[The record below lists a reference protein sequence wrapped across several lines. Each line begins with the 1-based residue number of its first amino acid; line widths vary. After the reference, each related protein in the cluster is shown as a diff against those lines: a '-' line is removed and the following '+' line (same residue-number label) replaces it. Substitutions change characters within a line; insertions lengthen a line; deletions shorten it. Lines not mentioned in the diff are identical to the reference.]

1 MRWNIVGHILVFYF
15 LIMSNSVFCQERL
28 ININF
33 NGDLSDKINAYR
45 IFTQFDQPDQVK
57 GVEGQAW
64 RTDGFSSWAE
74 ANIDLSGVEE
84 VSISTW
90 IAIESYPS
98 DLETTVDK
106 LSPSSIISQR
116 LNLSGFDIYI
126 NTFGQWGLW
135 LGDGESDV
143 NIQAESAFPLYQWV
157 HVAAV
162 ISNTKGFAALYL
174 NGQQVASINKPNKH
188 LFNAAPS
195 ALLLA
200 KSHQDVRSLDF
211 ELNRLNAA
219 YDLVDVKRGITL
231 PAELIKEVKARN
243 VSSVNIQESLVV
255 PRSRLASDHLR
266 PSYHAMPPAN
276 WTNEPHGLV
285 RKDDDWHLF
294 YQRTPN
300 GPYKTQMHWGHMVS
314 KDLITWAHYQDA
326 LWPSLQNDEFGFDMK
341 GIWSGD
347 VVVQDDLAYAFYT
360 SVNHGDRLTH
370 YNPGISLAVSRD
382 ADLLNWEKLG
392 PIINSEHVS
401 DFRDPY
407 IWIDGNQ
414 WHMIIGA
421 AYGESGGLDYYVM
434 DKIGGVTHWRH
445 QKHFSSVPYAQM
457 DIGSAIWE
465 MPVFEAL
472 SEDVHILLVNP
483 IGGNIQKYQD
493 PSTRGVYWLGK
504 WKNGLFTPF
513 YKTPKPLD
521 ILVGHLSPTVARAD
535 DGAIRAIGIVDE
547 RRTPSAQKNA
557 GWAHTFSLVRR
568 WFLMADGLTLG
579 QEPAPENKALR
590 KAKLFEQTAVVSTQE
605 TLLLKDKLAY
615 ELLLSDVN
623 LGQEILTIELFAN
636 DDSTETTKLIFNS
649 LTNTVVLDKTHSNL
663 SGNDEGPLLITG
675 AYDRVAHGDIQT
687 INVFVDGSVVDVFI
701 NQSAAFSVRSYPSKM
716 TSNQL
721 KLVTSSGLIHI
732 GKAEIWELSNDND
745 FISNESIVRAEAKY

>member
-1 MRWNIVGHILVFYF
+1 MRWIVVGNIVVLYF
-15 LIMSNSVFCQERL
+15 LIMSNAVFCQEKL
-28 ININF
+28 MNIDF
-33 NGDLSDKINAYR
+33 NGDLSDKKNTYR
-45 IFTQFDQPDQVK
+45 IFTQFEQPDQVK

-74 ANIDLSGVEE
+74 ANIDLSDISE
-84 VSISTW
+84 VTISTW

-98 DLETTVDK
+98 DIETTVDK
-106 LSPSSIISQR
+106 LSPSSIINQR
-116 LNLSGFDIYI
+116 GNLSGFDIYI

-135 LGDGESDV
+135 LGNGESD
-143 NIQAESAFPLYQWV
+143 ITLQAQSTFPLYQWV

-162 ISNTKGFAALYL
+162 ISNTTGFAALYL
-174 NGQQVASINKPNKH
+174 NGQQVASINKPNQQIFK
-188 LFNAAPS
+188 AAPS
-195 ALLLA
+195 PLLLA
-200 KSHQDVRSLDF
+200 KSHQDVISLEF
-211 ELNRLNAA
+211 ELNRLNAV
-219 YDLVDVKRGITL
+219 YDLVEIKPDITL
-231 PAELIKEVKARN
+231 PMEFIKEVKARN
-243 VSSVNIQESLVV
+243 VSSINIQESLDV

-285 RKDDDWHLF
+285 RKNNDWHLF

-300 GPYKTQMHWGHMVS
+300 GPFKTQMHWGHMVS

-360 SVNHGDRLTH
+360 SVNHGKRLTD

-382 ADLLNWEKLG
+382 ADLSQWEKLG

-407 IWIDGNQ
+407 IWIDDNQ

-434 DKIGGVTHWRH
+434 DSIGDVTQWKH
-445 QKHFSSVPYAQM
+445 QKRFSSVPYEQM

-483 IGGNIQKYQD
+483 IGGKVQKYQD

-513 YKTPKPLD
+513 YTTPKPLD

-535 DGAIRAIGIVDE
+535 DGTMRAIGIVDE
-547 RRTPSAQKNA
+547 RRTPSAQKSA
-557 GWAHTFSLVRR
+557 GWAHTFSLARR

-590 KAKLFEQTAVVSTQE
+590 NDKLFEKTAVVSPKT
-605 TLLLKDKLAY
+605 TVLLKDEWAY

-623 LGQEILTIELFAN
+623 LGQSPLTIEVFAN
-636 DDSTETTKLIFNS
+636 EDSTETTKLIFNP
-649 LTNTVVLDKTHSNL
+649 LTNTVTLDKAHSNL

-675 AYDRVAHGDIQT
+675 AYDRDAHGDIQT
-687 INVFVDGSVVDVFI
+687 INVFVDGSVIDVFI
-701 NQSAAFSVRSYPSKM
+701 NQSAAFSVRAYPSKM

-721 KLVTSSGLIHI
+721 KLVSSSGLIHI
-732 GKAEIWELSNDND
+732 GKAEVWALSTDELS
-745 FISNESIVRAEAKY
+745 RAESNLKTKITH